1 VTRLR
6 FELGTDVEPERID
19 KALVRLCPGTSRAT
33 IQRWIAEGRVTI
45 DGHACRA
52 RDSIGPRRVLEVEPG
67 PEPLSRAEPDARVAF
82 TVLFED
88 EDVLVVDKPAGLV
101 VHPAR
106 GNPTGTLVNGLLARP
121 SFEVAPEDPRD
132 PAGALRPGIVHRID
146 KDTSGVLVV
155 AKNAAAREALKE
167 QLAKHTVERRYRAL
181 TIGAPKAQVIRS
193 LHGRDP
199 RSRLRFTTRVTEGR
213 PAVTEL
219 APLEVLAGGR
229 AAYIECRLETGRTHQ
244 IRVHLLECAKTPLV
258 ADALYRGPQLPPA
271 LEPAASLI
279 GRQALHAFCLG
290 FTHPRTGA
298 ALRFEAPLPADFVRA
313 LEFLRA
319 AT

>member
-6 FELGTDVEPERID
+6 FELGPDVEPERID
-19 KALVRLCPGTSRAT
+19 KALVRLFPGSSRAT
-33 IQRWIAEGRVTI
+33 IQRWIAEDRVTI
-45 DGHACRA
+45 DGRACRA
-52 RDSIGPRRVLEVEPG
+52 RDAVGPGRVLEVEPG
-67 PEPLSRAEPDARVAF
+67 PEPLSRAEPDAGVAF

-106 GNPTGTLVNGLLARP
+106 GNASGTLVNGLLSRS
-121 SFEVAPEDPRD
+121 SFQAVPEDPRD

-155 AKNAAAREALKE
+155 AKNAAARESLKA

-181 TIGAPKAQVIRS
+181 TIGAPRAQRIET

-199 RSRLRFTTRVTEGR
+199 RSRLRFTTRVSEGR

-229 AAYIECRLETGRTHQ
+229 AAYVELRLETGRTHQ
-244 IRVHLLECAKTPLV
+244 IRVHLLECTKTPLV
-258 ADALYRGPQLPPA
+258 ADKLYRGPALPA
-271 LEPAASLI
+271 ELEPASSLI
-279 GRQALHAFCLG
+279 GRQALHAYRLG
-290 FTHPRTGA
+290 FMHPRSGS
-298 ALRFEAPLPADFVRA
+298 ALRFEAPLPADFLRA
-313 LEFLRA
+313 LEFLRGV
-319 AT
+319 T